1 MLLVWKLLIDEVKYK
16 QLRKKCHHDL
26 RRENVRIT
34 GKVGELGERVHLC
47 HLELDSA
54 ANRKT
59 E

>member
-1 MLLVWKLLIDEVKYK
+1 M
-16 QLRKKCHHDL
+16 KKCHHDL
-26 RRENVRIT
+26 RRENVGVI
-34 GKVGELGERVHLC
+34 GKVGELGKRAHLC